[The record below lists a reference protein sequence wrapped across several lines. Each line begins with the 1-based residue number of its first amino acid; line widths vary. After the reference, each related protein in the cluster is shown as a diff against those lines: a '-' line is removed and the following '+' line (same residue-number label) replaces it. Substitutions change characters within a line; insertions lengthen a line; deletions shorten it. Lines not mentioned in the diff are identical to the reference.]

1 MLFSVNIPFHQ
12 TQTIRLTFLNLFFQI
27 TTTHLLFF
35 FSLAFFL
42 TRRCKND
49 CNGKLHGNCGNDGVC
64 QCQGGFGGDDCME
77 PRCPHDCNGVGECE
91 PNGPNGSGVCHCD
104 DTHGGSDCGTEI
116 CNTPQCVHGYCYA
129 DGKYSSE
136 GAAREWSTVVIV
148 IVIFIS

>member
-1 MLFSVNIPFHQ
+1 
-12 TQTIRLTFLNLFFQI
+12 
-27 TTTHLLFF
+27 
-35 FSLAFFL
+35 
-42 TRRCKND
+42 
-49 CNGKLHGNCGNDGVC
+49 
-64 QCQGGFGGDDCME
+64 ME

-136 GAAREWSTVVIV
+136 GAAREWSTVVDISIPLPSIKPV
-148 IVIFIS
+148 SLSSPRSYLSKTPKHVIF